1 MELKEFVSQTLIEIV
16 QGVRSAQ
23 INVRSMGA
31 SVSPR
36 MKLIKKGNPSW
47 IGITNEP
54 FGWDSPVLPV
64 EFDVALT
71 VIKGKGSQSGIG
83 VVLGAVGIGG
93 RRESKSSDE
102 RENRV
107 RFVIPLSLPPQTH
120 PRKSR

>member
-1 MELKEFVSQTLIEIV
+1 MELKDFVSQTLIEIV
-16 QGVRSAQ
+16 QGVCSAQ

-36 MKLIKKGNPSW
+36 MKLIKKDNPSW

-54 FGWDSPVLPV
+54 FGWDSAVLPV

-71 VIKGKGSQSGIG
+71 VTKGKGSQSGIG

-93 RRESKSSDE
+93 RRESKNSDE

-107 RFVIPLSLPPQTH
+107 KFVIPLSLPPQTH
-120 PRKSR
+120 PRKTR